1 MGRAMLDGHHALSN
15 VGKRLEER
23 GLFALRQP
31 GGTRAALTD
40 DRGGPRLDALCA
52 AHLNRGLSAVALK
65 AWEVSA
71 IPPPWRHQDT
81 TTLALYGA

>member
-1 MGRAMLDGHHALSN
+1 MLDGHHALSN

-52 AHLNRGLSAVALK
+52 AHLNRGLSAVALRPK
-65 AWEVSA
+65 PYGPLG
-71 IPPPWRHQDT
+71 IPV
-81 TTLALYGA
+81 LYGHPPAAYP